1 MADVD
6 KFITDDEKRTILQ
19 DRLGGRMSAIYEY
32 GQRKEKKGMEKG
44 IEKGIDTTIEILT
57 LYKKGV
63 ETKNIAEILKINL
76 KEVERIINKSKN
88 FL

>member
-1 MADVD
+1 MQYTNTD
-6 KFITDDEKRTILQ
+6 KEK
-19 DRLGGRMSAIYEY
+19 
-32 GQRKEKKGMEKG
+32 KKKGMEKG
-44 IEKGIDTTIEILT
+44 IQKGMRKGADTTIEILT

-76 KEVERIINKSKN
+76 KEVERIINKSKI